1 VAHASFPEAD
11 NAVSKNNARP
21 TAAIAAGLGG
31 LSKEAP

>member
-11 NAVSKNNARP
+11 NALSKNSARP

-31 LSKEAP
+31 FSNEAP